1 MMNEIIAY
9 KRKVN
14 GLHSG
19 DARLQLTRPL
29 DFTWPSVNKSYTI
42 SRPKNNWNVCPFI
55 TFDFPGFVILN
66 INLFLINQYHKLCSI
81 FPE

>member
-19 DARLQLTRPL
+19 DARLQLTHPL
-29 DFTWPSVNKSYTI
+29 DFT
-42 SRPKNNWNVCPFI
+42 
-55 TFDFPGFVILN
+55 
-66 INLFLINQYHKLCSI
+66 
-81 FPE
+81 

>member
-9 KRKVN
+9 KPKVN

-29 DFTWPSVNKSYTI
+29 DFT
-42 SRPKNNWNVCPFI
+42 
-55 TFDFPGFVILN
+55 
-66 INLFLINQYHKLCSI
+66 
-81 FPE
+81 